1 MKGFEVP
8 SMCWR
13 EPAILSLVSET
24 VVTKFASGVGRPKK
38 RCGSILLW
46 PYPRRTLVWPLRQ
59 LSGEWSFNE
68 QYKYKWLLPFLAFS
82 LKALTERLH
91 LRRPDSGVNFFQ
103 HFAQIITKLPGRIML
118 LEFPHIADPPNM
130 VANAVCLFVAPF

>member
-1 MKGFEVP
+1 
-8 SMCWR
+8 
-13 EPAILSLVSET
+13 
-24 VVTKFASGVGRPKK
+24 
-38 RCGSILLW
+38 
-46 PYPRRTLVWPLRQ
+46 LRQ

-91 LRRPDSGVNFFQ
+91 LRRPDSGVNVFQ
-103 HFAQIITKLPGRIML
+103 HFAQTITKLPGGIVL

-130 VANAVCLFVAPF
+130 VANAVCLFVTPL